1 MLHLF
6 AAGESMVRYGG
17 GHYRPR
23 SWETSTFLRQL
34 FDRYREEGTPMPYT
48 KEEFIREAKEKMAKD
63 PDMIDRVLK
72 DLSPEKRL
80 EGISPEKRLEGISP
94 EKRLE
99 GISVEDLA
107 SGLSPEQREAM
118 LRRLQAGE

>member
-1 MLHLF
+1 
-6 AAGESMVRYGG
+6 
-17 GHYRPR
+17 
-23 SWETSTFLRQL
+23 
-34 FDRYREEGTPMPYT
+34 MPYT

-107 SGLSPEQREAM
+107 SGLSPQQREAM